1 MRQLKIT
8 KQVTNRDTAS
18 LDKYLQE
25 IGRVDLITAE
35 EEVELALKSLHQKL
49 DTLKEKVDQ
58 LCETTGC
65 LEVFHTETS
74 KKDEK

>member
-1 MRQLKIT
+1 MDPKKNI
-8 KQVTNRDTAS
+8 K
-18 LDKYLQE
+18 
-25 IGRVDLITAE
+25 